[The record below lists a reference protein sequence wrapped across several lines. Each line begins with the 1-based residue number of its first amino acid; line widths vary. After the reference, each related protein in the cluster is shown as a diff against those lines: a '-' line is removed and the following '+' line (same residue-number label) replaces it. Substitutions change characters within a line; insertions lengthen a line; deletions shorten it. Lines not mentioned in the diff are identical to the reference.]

1 MQMSNTHQVELEG
14 INPNLENFKTNAGI
28 GVRSMHA
35 CMRGQMLYG
44 QPTELCSILILLEM
58 KLNIGYLRN

>member
-1 MQMSNTHQVELEG
+1 MSNTQEVELEG

-35 CMRGQMLYG
+35 HA
-44 QPTELCSILILLEM
+44 
-58 KLNIGYLRN
+58 LNCVQF

>member
-1 MQMSNTHQVELEG
+1 MTYLSNIPVPVVFIIFLWMQMSNTQQVELEG

-35 CMRGQMLYG
+35 HV
-44 QPTELCSILILLEM
+44 
-58 KLNIGYLRN
+58 LNCVQF